1 MSVITNLN
9 TRQNP
14 MVASGLTGTQS
25 IKFIPG
31 PRIYMK
37 TADVSAAPVTAK
49 SNGSLPSGWTDL
61 GIVNGA
67 AKVTYTKTVKE
78 VRTGM
83 DEVLRAEYIG
93 KKVAGLDCSLSQFDD
108 VAFAAVSGLS
118 ASTIIA
124 GSTYQ
129 FSVGSEDVIQKAI
142 LLVLQNKLDGKELQF
157 YNPNAFLSFDVT
169 DSSGE
174 LVLTVKADLP
184 SFAWGGGSLE
194 AFFVQTHFA

>member
-1 MSVITNLN
+1 MAVLVNLN

-14 MVASGLTGTQS
+14 MVATGLTGTQS
-25 IKFIPG
+25 IKFIQA
-31 PRIYMK
+31 PRVYMK
-37 TADVSAAPVTAK
+37 DVDVTAAPVTTK
-49 SNGSLPSGWTDL
+49 SAGSLPSGWTDL
-61 GIVNGA
+61 GIVNGV

-78 VRTGM
+78 VRTGI

-93 KKVAGLDCSLSQFDD
+93 KKVAGIECSLSQFDD
-108 VAFAAVSGLS
+108 VAMGAVSGLS
-118 ASTIIA
+118 TSTIIA

-142 LLVLQNKLDGKELQF
+142 LLVIENKLDSKEIQL
-157 YNPNAFLSFDVT
+157 YNPNAYLSFDIA

-174 LVLTVKADLP
+174 LVLNLKADLP
-184 SFAWGGGSLE
+184 SFAWGGGSNE